1 MSGPS
6 ESRARF
12 PRYAWLTLGYT
23 VLVAVWGAFVRA
35 TGSGAGC
42 GNHWPLCNG
51 EVMPREPALETLIE
65 LSHRV
70 TSGILG
76 PMAIMLAVWAVRRFG
91 VRHRVALAAIAG
103 LVLTVVEGLIGAG
116 LVRFELVAGNASI
129 ARGFV
134 MAAHL
139 VNTFFLLAAL
149 ALTAAWSSGT
159 GAPARPAGRAS
170 DEEPSRLAGAAP
182 WLAIGGLAAL
192 CLLGA
197 SGGVTALGD
206 TLFPVSE
213 MTDAAIAGLSASGRL
228 LVRLRTLHPW
238 LAVAVALYLGLT
250 VLAVR
255 ERWPQGGVAARPDRA
270 KRIGRLG
277 LGVIALLGVEL
288 AAGLVNVALAA
299 PVWLQLV
306 HLGLAYLL
314 WITMVLLTAELLARR
329 RPVGAP

>member
-1 MSGPS
+1 MD
-6 ESRARF
+6 RRF
-12 PRYAWLTLGYT
+12 SRYAWIVLAYT

-51 EVMPREPALETLIE
+51 EVVPRAPAVETLIE
-65 LSHRV
+65 LSHRL
-70 TSGILG
+70 TSGLLG
-76 PMAIMLAVWAVRRFG
+76 PMTIVLAVWAVRRFG
-91 VRHRVALAAIAG
+91 WRHRVGVAAVVG
-103 LVLTVVEGLIGAG
+103 LVLTIVEGLIGAG
-116 LVRFELVAGNASI
+116 LVRFELVADDASI

-159 GAPARPAGRAS
+159 GRPGRVGASAGEGPGEAEGGRLARAAGRLS
-170 DEEPSRLAGAAP
+170 V
-182 WLAIGGLAAL
+182 GGLAAL

-206 TLFPVSE
+206 TLFPVAQ
-213 MTDAAIAGLSASGRL
+213 MTEQAFTELPASAKL
-228 LVRLRTLHPW
+228 LVRLRVLHPY

-255 ERWPQGGVAARPDRA
+255 ERLPLRTAGRARRVA
-270 KRIGRLG
+270 RLG
-277 LGVIALLGVEL
+277 SGVIALLGVEL

-306 HLGLAYLL
+306 HLGLAYMVWLA
-314 WITMVLLTAELLARR
+314 MVLLTAEVLAES
-329 RPVGAP
+329 GAGAVRA

>member
-1 MSGPS
+1 M
-6 ESRARF
+6 ERRF
-12 PRYAWLTLGYT
+12 SRYAWLVLGYT
-23 VLVAVWGAFVRA
+23 ILVAVWGAFVRA

-51 EVMPREPALETLIE
+51 EVVPRAPAVETLIE
-65 LSHRV
+65 LSHRL
-70 TSGILG
+70 TSGLLG
-76 PMAIMLAVWAVRRFG
+76 PMAIVLAVWAVRRFG
-91 VRHRVALAAIAG
+91 LRHRVGAAAVTG
-103 LVLTVVEGLIGAG
+103 LVLTIVEGLIGAG
-116 LVRFELVAGNASI
+116 LVRFELVAENASI

-159 GAPARPAGRAS
+159 GRPGRSALAVGPDPEGDRRGVFGRLGRA
-170 DEEPSRLAGAAP
+170 AG
-182 WLAIGGLAAL
+182 WLSVGGLAAL

-206 TLFPVSE
+206 TLFPVAR
-213 MTDAAIAGLSASGRL
+213 MTEQALAELPASAKL
-228 LVRLRTLHPW
+228 LVRLRVLHPY
-238 LAVAVALYLGLT
+238 LAIAVALYLGIA

-255 ERWPQGGVAARPDRA
+255 ERFPVRTEGRSGRT
-270 KRIGRLG
+270 GRLG
-277 LGVIALLGVEL
+277 AGVMALLGVEL

-306 HLGLAYLL
+306 HLGLAYLV
-314 WITMVLLTAELLARR
+314 WIAMVLLTAEVLAE
-329 RPVGAP
+329 PPAGVPAG

>member
-1 MSGPS
+1 MTRSS
-6 ESRARF
+6 ARF
-12 PRYAWLTLGYT
+12 PRYAWVVLGYT

-51 EVMPREPALETLIE
+51 EVMPREPALETVIE
-65 LSHRV
+65 LSHRLS
-70 TSGILG
+70 SGILG
-76 PMAIMLAVWAVRRFG
+76 PMAIVLAWWAVRRFG
-91 VRHRVALAAIAG
+91 ARHRVALAAIAG
-103 LVLTVVEGLIGAG
+103 LVLTLVEGLLGAG

-139 VNTFFLLAAL
+139 VNTFFLLAAM
-149 ALTAAWSSGT
+149 ALTAAWSAGT
-159 GAPARPAGRAS
+159 GAPGRPGARAS
-170 DEEPSRLAGAAP
+170 TGESSRLGGAAP
-182 WLAIGGLAAL
+182 WLAIGALAAL

-213 MTDAAIAGLSASGRL
+213 MTDEAIAGLPASAEL

-255 ERWPQGGVAARPDRA
+255 ERFPGRRH
-270 KRIGRLG
+270 GRLHRLGTG
-277 LGVIALLGVEL
+277 LVALLGIEL
-288 AAGLVNVALAA
+288 AAGLLNVALAA

-306 HLGLAYLL
+306 HLGLAYLV
-314 WITMVLLTAELLARR
+314 WITTVLLTAELLATPVEDRASP
-329 RPVGAP
+329 RPAPST

>member
-1 MSGPS
+1 MTGS
-6 ESRARF
+6 SRRF

-51 EVMPREPALETLIE
+51 EVVPREPALETLIE

-70 TSGILG
+70 TSAILG
-76 PMAIMLAVWAVRRFG
+76 PMAIVLAVWAVRRFG
-91 VRHRVALAAIAG
+91 ARHRVALAAIAG
-103 LVLTVVEGLIGAG
+103 LVLTIVEGLIGAG

-139 VNTFFLLAAL
+139 VNTFFLLAAM

-159 GAPARPAGRAS
+159 GAPGRPGGRAAAGS
-170 DEEPSRLAGAAP
+170 SRLAGAAP

-213 MTDAAIAGLSASGRL
+213 MTDEAIAGLSASGRL

-255 ERWPQGGVAARPDRA
+255 ERWPDR

-277 LGVIALLGVEL
+277 LGVIALLAIEL

-314 WITMVLLTAELLARR
+314 WITMVLLTAELLATPATPRSG
-329 RPVGAP
+329 P

>member
-1 MSGPS
+1 MD
-6 ESRARF
+6 RRF
-12 PRYAWLTLGYT
+12 SRYAWIVLAYT

-51 EVMPREPALETLIE
+51 EMVPRAPAVETLIE
-65 LSHRV
+65 LSHRL
-70 TSGILG
+70 TSGLLG
-76 PMAIMLAVWAVRRFG
+76 PMTIVLAVWAVRRFG
-91 VRHRVALAAIAG
+91 WRHRVGIAAIAG
-103 LVLTVVEGLIGAG
+103 LVLTIVEGLIGAG
-116 LVRFELVAGNASI
+116 LVRFELVADNASI

-159 GAPARPAGRAS
+159 GRPGRVGGPVGEA
-170 DEEPSRLAGAAP
+170 EGGRLARAAG
-182 WLAIGGLAAL
+182 WLSVGGLAAL

-206 TLFPVSE
+206 TLFPVAQ
-213 MTDAAIAGLSASGRL
+213 MTEQAFAELPASAKL
-228 LVRLRTLHPW
+228 LVRLRVLHPY

-255 ERWPQGGVAARPDRA
+255 ERFPPRAAGRGG
-270 KRIGRLG
+270 RIARLG
-277 LGVIALLGVEL
+277 SGVIALLGVEL

-306 HLGLAYLL
+306 HLGLAYAVWLA
-314 WITMVLLTAELLARR
+314 MVLLTAEVLAEPGPGTVR
-329 RPVGAP
+329 A